1 MTPNE
6 VTATFYGA
14 TDTGRKRTN
23 NEDSYIAC
31 EIWGG
36 RHLLLAAIDGIG
48 GYEGGEVAAE
58 IARSTITDDVS
69 SRPGSDCLELLK
81 QAVTHANNAIVEHK
95 SSDPDRSQMGCVI
108 SSAIISLDERRI
120 YMVHVGDSRLY
131 QYTATDGLH
140 KLSHDHSLVGYR
152 EEIGMLTEQ
161 EAMNHPQRNII
172 ERSLGDDLHSV
183 DDPNFLDAGIFPI
196 FGPTQYLFCSDGL
209 SDMVY
214 SAQITSVLSSEDTAE
229 NEVTRLIA
237 MANEAGGKD
246 NITAV
251 VAKIDMPAAEPEHE
265 EPVEAAEVTTQSH
278 SKVVPL
284 IDRSGER
291 TAVKTQTAQSASSAH
306 SAPSTHSTPSAP
318 KKKMTTGRFR
328 ALVITISVSFIVGG
342 TAGFFIGRYTAEQE
356 AAAAAAQPAVTPDS
370 VVNSA
375 NVPDS
380 TIVDPKQVGE
390 NLADSLN
397 KRLNADTTGT
407 AINKKR

>member
-31 EIWGG
+31 EIWDG

-131 QYTATDGLH
+131 QYTAADGLH

-172 ERSLGDDLHSV
+172 ERSLGDELHSV

-214 SAQITSVLSSEDTAE
+214 SAQITSVLSSEDSAE

-265 EPVEAAEVTTQSH
+265 EPEEAAEVTTLPH
-278 SKVVPL
+278 SKVLPL
-284 IDRSGER
+284 IDHSDER
-291 TAVKTQTAQSASSAH
+291 TAVKTQPAQSASSAH
-306 SAPSTHSTPSAP
+306 SAPSTPSAP
-318 KKKMTTGRFR
+318 KKKMTTGRFS

-342 TAGFFIGRYTAEQE
+342 TAGFFIGRFTAEQE
-356 AAAAAAQPAVTPDS
+356 AAAAAAQPAVIPDS
-370 VVNSA
+370 VVTTVNR
-375 NVPDS
+375 PDS
-380 TIVDPKQVGE
+380 LLVDSQKVGKK
-390 NLADSLN
+390 LADSLN
-397 KRLNADTTGT
+397 KKFSLADTTAT
-407 AINKKR
+407 AK